1 MKRVS
6 VATRTPPPRI
16 AWTAAEV
23 AAQLGVTRQWVLTL
37 AARGELDSFRS
48 GRRVLF
54 PTEAPAEYVA
64 RQRAAHRAD
73 LQLSS

>member
-1 MKRVS
+1 MSR
-6 VATRTPPPRI
+6 ATTPSRAASMRI

-37 AARGELDSFRS
+37 AGRGELDSFRS

-54 PTEAPAEYVA
+54 PTDAPAEYVA
-64 RQRAAHRAD
+64 RQRAAQRA
-73 LQLSS
+73 LLHPAT